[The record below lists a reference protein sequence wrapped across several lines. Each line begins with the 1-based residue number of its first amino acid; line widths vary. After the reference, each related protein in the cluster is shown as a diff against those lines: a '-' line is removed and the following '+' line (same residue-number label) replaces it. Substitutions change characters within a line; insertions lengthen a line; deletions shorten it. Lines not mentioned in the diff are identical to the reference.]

1 MQKHNFSTI
10 ITNETSKEF
19 YKKLT
24 QKLSTELNKYFGK
37 KESDVIL
44 EHLHSGLIKIHNPEN
59 YLLSLEDLN
68 DTSLSFIPKDLKDY
82 INRCIIEFKRKKNL
96 F

>member
-37 KESDVIL
+37 KESD
-44 EHLHSGLIKIHNPEN
+44 P
-59 YLLSLEDLN
+59 
-68 DTSLSFIPKDLKDY
+68 
-82 INRCIIEFKRKKNL
+82 NRCYMRYVM
-96 F
+96 